1 MADLVNRIKQRI
13 PNECLKK
20 GKLTKEGC
28 TVSKKGA
35 PKPSIAIDIDHKKAP
50 VKKGEAKCD
59 YIFIGGSN
67 EVFVVPLELTKQEFD
82 LSKAVTQL
90 RAGAKVAA
98 RIILDSEDVQ
108 FRPVAVCKGRVRPD
122 KKRELR
128 RKANKIRFKN
138 APSTVKVLKHKE
150 PLINALRG

>member
-1 MADLVNRIKQRI
+1 M
-13 PNECLKK
+13 
-20 GKLTKEGC
+20 
-28 TVSKKGA
+28 
-35 PKPSIAIDIDHKKAP
+35 
-50 VKKGEAKCD
+50 
-59 YIFIGGSN
+59 
-67 EVFVVPLELTKQEFD
+67 PLELTKQEFD

-128 RKANKIRFKN
+128 RSQPIKFASRM
-138 APSTVKVLKHKE
+138 PRPLVKVLKHKE

>member
-20 GKLTKEGC
+20 GSLTKQGV
-28 TVSKKGA
+28 TVSKRGA
-35 PKPSIAIDIDHKKAP
+35 PKPSIAIDMDHKKAP
-50 VKKGEAKCD
+50 VKQGEAKCD

-90 RAGAKVAA
+90 RAGATVAA

-108 FRPVAVCKGRVRPD
+108 FRPVAVCKGRVRRD
-122 KKRELR
+122 EKRKLSQP
-128 RKANKIRFKN
+128 ANKIRFKN
-138 APSTVKVLKHKE
+138 APSIIKVLNHRE
-150 PLINALRG
+150 PLINAL